1 MWAAEHAET
10 LPGRAGPD
18 RVPGTRVGPP
28 PAGVIS
34 QAAGRAGLG
43 TPPAFGARGAGIII
57 IINFII
63 TCILQCTCA
72 IIISRVSHF
81 TRARGSPPAKWPR
94 RALWLCCR
102 ICLCAALRGGH
113 GVACAL
119 VCRMF
124 LICSCRASQ
133 ACRRAM
139 LAGVCIA
146 ELCVVCSRKQCWA
159 VCTSLWYAALMRAG
173 WHAPF
178 ACQSVRVCACERP

>member
-1 MWAAEHAET
+1 MCGVEKHLICVSRTLPWGSYARFFLPSGSRERPAPLGGRGFGAPPQGGRISKGLWAAAHAET
-10 LPGRAGPD
+10 PPSRVGPD

-57 IINFII
+57 IIIFII

-113 GVACAL
+113 GVVHKL
-119 VCRMF
+119 
-124 LICSCRASQ
+124 
-133 ACRRAM
+133 
-139 LAGVCIA
+139 
-146 ELCVVCSRKQCWA
+146 
-159 VCTSLWYAALMRAG
+159 
-173 WHAPF
+173 
-178 ACQSVRVCACERP
+178 